1 LIIKP
6 LLSFNHFFV
15 NKLKGNFNSICLI
28 IESEL
33 LYGDFMKILVIDD
46 DPAMTDLLKLIL
58 VSTDAEVFTANSG
71 IEGLKK
77 IKELSPSVVIL
88 DLMMPDM
95 DGWQITAEI
104 RTFSSVPVMILSVI
118 DNPGLVARALDAGAD
133 DYLIKPAP
141 RNVLIAHINNLT
153 RRNTSVDTNTSTLH
167 FIGAV

>member
-1 LIIKP
+1 
-6 LLSFNHFFV
+6 
-15 NKLKGNFNSICLI
+15 LKGNLPRICLI

-58 VSTDAEVFTANSG
+58 VSTSAEVITANSG
-71 IEGLKK
+71 VEGLKK
-77 IKELSPSVVIL
+77 VRDFTPSVVIL

-95 DGWQITAEI
+95 DGWQITTEI
-104 RTFSSVPVMILSVI
+104 RTFSSVPIMILSVI

-141 RNVLIAHINNLT
+141 RNILIAHINNLT
-153 RRNTSVDTNTSTLH
+153 RRCSAMDANPSNVQLH
-167 FIGAV
+167 AESLY